1 MHRMSNI
8 IDQFCV
14 FGRNRVALVNDMPS
28 TRLLVTRLVQRK
40 AAEEFPLGDFGFEP
54 LAKYRESL
62 SSRNLLTRT
71 FPNRPDLD
79 MAWQHNH
86 SADNA
91 SYPHG
96 AHESFSLKKSRAEF
110 ESASARRRSW
120 SRELSAETEPD
131 PTLAS
136 GEG

>member
-62 SSRNLLTRT
+62 SSRNLLSQT
-71 FPNRPDLD
+71 FPTAPISIWPGNTITQQMMFHIRMEL
-79 MAWQHNH
+79 MNL
-86 SADNA
+86 
-91 SYPHG
+91 
-96 AHESFSLKKSRAEF
+96 SL
-110 ESASARRRSW
+110 
-120 SRELSAETEPD
+120 
-131 PTLAS
+131 
-136 GEG
+136 